1 MDLPEISTA
10 DLELV
15 LKLLSVRDIIFR
27 SNKAA
32 MNTAVANLASLLGFD
47 KPILSALANIITAD
61 ADKADAELGLSI
73 HEIYKRK
80 MNAQSGVNANMA
92 EFARYINAELSNVRS
107 SEKVVDMLSGVLG
120 MPKSIVAAYLTPYL
134 SEASIVTVNDIC
146 YLFDVARLN
155 DYQFETRKLKLKNQN
170 ISLSRLKFVMANLY
184 VGYVPDIKEVET
196 VFGIEGR
203 LGQILSSLCSASQHK
218 RIESMLQLLRDLLE
232 EQGLPLR
239 VTETLLALFVFLKGV
254 PGQFMFKFKED

>member
-1 MDLPEISTA
+1 
-10 DLELV
+10 
-15 LKLLSVRDIIFR
+15 
-27 SNKAA
+27 
-32 MNTAVANLASLLGFD
+32 MNTAVSNLVSLLGFD
-47 KPILSALANIITAD
+47 KPILSALVNIITAD
-61 ADKADAELGLSI
+61 ADIADAELDLSI

-80 MNAQSGVNANMA
+80 LNAQSGVNANMA
-92 EFARYINAELSNVRS
+92 EFARYINAELSNVSS

-155 DYQFETRKLKLKNQN
+155 DFQFETQKLKLKNQN

-196 VFGIEGR
+196 VFGIKGR
-203 LGQILSSLCSASQHK
+203 LGHILNSLCSASQHK

>member
-155 DYQFETRKLKLKNQN
+155 DFQF
-170 ISLSRLKFVMANLY
+170 
-184 VGYVPDIKEVET
+184 
-196 VFGIEGR
+196 
-203 LGQILSSLCSASQHK
+203 
-218 RIESMLQLLRDLLE
+218 
-232 EQGLPLR
+232 
-239 VTETLLALFVFLKGV
+239 
-254 PGQFMFKFKED
+254 